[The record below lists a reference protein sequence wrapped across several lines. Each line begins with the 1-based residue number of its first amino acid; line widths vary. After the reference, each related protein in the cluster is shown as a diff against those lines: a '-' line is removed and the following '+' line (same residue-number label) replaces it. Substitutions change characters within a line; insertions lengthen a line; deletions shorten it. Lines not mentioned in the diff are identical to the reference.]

1 MKDNDEP
8 GREDEFGYI
17 FEGNFYGAMH
27 NETSRFICEY
37 SIQEACEAYEAVQKT
52 PYTFKG
58 DENFARVTA
67 SDEYRVRILIKHR
80 KAYDLR
86 ILMKMPISQLNTC
99 LTEIGQLPGWVP
111 DPVEIGSG

>member
-1 MKDNDEP
+1 MS
-8 GREDEFGYI
+8 
-17 FEGNFYGAMH
+17 

-67 SDEYRVRILIKHR
+67 SAEYKVRKLVGIYTLSLISV
-80 KAYDLR
+80 D
-86 ILMKMPISQLNTC
+86 S
-99 LTEIGQLPGWVP
+99 
-111 DPVEIGSG
+111 